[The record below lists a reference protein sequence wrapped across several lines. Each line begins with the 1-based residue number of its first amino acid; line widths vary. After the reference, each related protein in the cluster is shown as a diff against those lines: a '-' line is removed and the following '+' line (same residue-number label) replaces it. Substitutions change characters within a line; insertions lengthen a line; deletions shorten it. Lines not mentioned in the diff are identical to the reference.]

1 MAAPTPSD
9 DVESLHAGS
18 GHTQFVADA
27 PLSERD
33 VALLAELR
41 AAVAAVAVDP
51 DDEAY
56 WRGDHALHRF
66 LVARNRNV
74 RATAEMYTH
83 TMAHRRKLRCGQ
95 LLAEY
100 TQPEVMRKCVHTP
113 STRRKAW
120 RRMVW
125 RENLCVACGV
135 AGRRRRRAHAR
146 AAALVG
152 RVALALLRPQ
162 LYITHPILTLLASC
176 VAHVSPQVLPV
187 GVCRTRPAGLP
198 RAGGAHR
205 QH

>member
-1 MAAPTPSD
+1 MATPAPGE

-41 AAVAAVAVDP
+41 AAVAAVAVEP

-66 LVARNRNV
+66 LVARSRNV

-100 TQPEVMRKCVHTP
+100 AQPEVMRKCVRTTTQQV
-113 STRRKAW
+113 SRARGVVAW
-120 RRMVW
+120 RRGGQAAW
-125 RENLCVACGV
+125 G
-135 AGRRRRRAHAR
+135 AGPGWAAVSPAL
-146 AAALVG
+146 AAAAAG
-152 RVALALLRPQ
+152 WRLLRP
-162 LYITHPILTLLASC
+162 LPPIP
-176 VAHVSPQVLPV
+176 AHS
-187 GVCRTRPAGLP
+187 
-198 RAGGAHR
+198 
-205 QH
+205 

>member
-66 LVARNRNV
+66 LVARSRNV

-100 TQPEVMRKCVHTP
+100 TQPEVMRKCVRTP
-113 STRRKAW
+113 NTRRKAW
-120 RRMVW
+120 RRVVW
-125 RENLCVACGV
+125 RENLCVARGV
-135 AGRRRRRAHAR
+135 AGRPASTCPRACCG
-146 AAALVG
+146 VG
-152 RVALALLRPQ
+152 RARGVAETA
-162 LYITHPILTLLASC
+162 TL
-176 VAHVSPQVLPV
+176 HHSPDPHFACLVRCPRL
-187 GVCRTRPAGLP
+187 PAGASRGGLP
-198 RAGGAHR
+198 D
-205 QH
+205 